1 MPQGQIY
8 DRQEMI
14 RDLKVPQI
22 ASVVGCG
29 GTGFWTAYFL
39 AMSGVQEL
47 ILIDADIIEISNMNR
62 LPIESEM
69 LGLKKTSVLYKM
81 IRRIRKDIR
90 IEIHDMRL
98 DSAVSCQA
106 LRGVVFCCTD
116 NLKSQQLIC
125 AHCKKNAL
133 DYQRIGYDGTI
144 LNVSKSFP
152 LSFEEE
158 VRDGY
163 QVTPSWVVPA
173 VLAAAAG
180 VSSKLYK
187 EISLMEDMGNLH
199 MQGSAFICPNL
210 LKKTRDE
217 GVEEG
222 EENILENINEH
233 IPDSYGYC
241 DDCERVETGGD
252 YNYCPDC
259 ERVDEREAQDAE
271 REGILKSIEGNYANS
286 EVTASLEIWAEKNSY
301 KKGVV

>member
-81 IRRIRKDIR
+81 IRRIRKAIR

-98 DSAVSCQA
+98 DSAVSCQV

-125 AHCKKNAL
+125 AHCKKNGL

-259 ERVDEREAQDAE
+259 KRKDEDEFYNDMMDLIRTDTM
-271 REGILKSIEGNYANS
+271 GGDVLNTMKDW
-286 EVTASLEIWAEKNSY
+286 ASRNGYVKETL
-301 KKGVV
+301 